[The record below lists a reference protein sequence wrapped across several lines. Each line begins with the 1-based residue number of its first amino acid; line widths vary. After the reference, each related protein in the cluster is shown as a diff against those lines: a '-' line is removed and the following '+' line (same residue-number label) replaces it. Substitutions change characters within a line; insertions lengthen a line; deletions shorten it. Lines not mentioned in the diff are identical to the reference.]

1 MNLVFQLIDWRK
13 NIMAMPKTHVEF
25 IENAN
30 RFGVR
35 EELVK
40 FVEYLDSKGLVA
52 IKNMTLHGMLTQ
64 AATDFLNEEIKY
76 EE

>member
-1 MNLVFQLIDWRK
+1 
-13 NIMAMPKTHVEF
+13 MAMPKTHIQF
-25 IENAN
+25 IEKAN

-40 FVEYLDSKGLVA
+40 FVEYLESRGL
-52 IKNMTLHGMLTQ
+52 ITMGNMTLHGILTQ
-64 AATDFLNEEIKY
+64 AATDFLNEEIIY